1 MKVFFVNPRLAFGG
15 AIKTAKHAAT
25 VRSLGITHVV
35 NLRRSTNEYIGQFP
49 NLWLRFKDDY
59 RPRPAWFYRRAL
71 KFFTSV
77 MVRSDTKL
85 FVMCHA
91 GLHRSPSLA
100 YFLLRASGV
109 VSDQAKQ
116 MVKTARPRARVV
128 AAYRDSGEQFL
139 QRWAMK
145 GQVTFLPTALTFK
158 SSPPSLPASSRTE
171 QPCLPG

>member
-15 AIKTAKHAAT
+15 AIKTPRHADT
-25 VRSLGITHVV
+25 VRALGITHIV
-35 NLRRSTNEYIGQFP
+35 NLRRSTNDHIGQFP

-59 RPRPAWFYRRAL
+59 KPRPSWFYRRAL
-71 KFFTSV
+71 KFFAKA
-77 MVRSDTKL
+77 MGQPQTKI

-109 VSDQAKQ
+109 NSGEAKQ
-116 MVKTARPRARVV
+116 MVNVARPRAKII
-128 AAYRDSGEQFL
+128 AAYRDSGENFL
-139 QRWAMK
+139 QRMEKK
-145 GQVTFLPTALTFK
+145 GKVI
-158 SSPPSLPASSRTE
+158 SSPTEPIVPNSSLSFLGSSRTD